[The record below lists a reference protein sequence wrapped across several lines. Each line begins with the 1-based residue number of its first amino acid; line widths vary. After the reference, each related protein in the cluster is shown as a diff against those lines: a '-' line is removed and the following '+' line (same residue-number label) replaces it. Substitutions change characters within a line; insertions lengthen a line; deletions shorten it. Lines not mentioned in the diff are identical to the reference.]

1 MQIRER
7 LEETKRVRERFG
19 PGVWDVV
26 FSVAKKIYLE
36 SIKYFICKSEKK
48 KEERREEEE
57 VRE

>member
-1 MQIRER
+1 MQIGER

-26 FSVAKKIYLE
+26 SANKIYLE
-36 SIKYFICKSEKK
+36 SIKYCICKSEKK